1 MFRDGGVTRLVAADE
16 EFDGFVRAASP
27 ALLRAAWLLTADW
40 AAAEDL
46 VQSAFE
52 RTWPKWPNLAD
63 DRQRLA
69 YLYRVVTNGFLHG
82 RRRRWIGEVPVGEL
96 PELAVADDTERAD
109 MRAALLASIR
119 RLPLRQRT
127 VIALRYLADLS
138 EVRTAEAMRCSLG
151 TVKSYSA
158 RGMAALRADPAL
170 ADLFSEEA
178 KS

>member
-1 MFRDGGVTRLVAADE
+1 MVEANED
-16 EFDGFVRAASP
+16 FDGFVRAASP
-27 ALLRAAWLLTADW
+27 QLLRAAWLLTSDW

-52 RTWPKWPNLAD
+52 RTWPKWPSLAD
-63 DRQRLA
+63 DGQRLA
-69 YLYRVVTNGFLHG
+69 YLYRVVTNGFLRS
-82 RRRRWIGEVPVGEL
+82 RRRRWTGEIPIREA
-96 PELAVADDTERAD
+96 PELAVVDPTDRAD
-109 MRAALLASIR
+109 MRTALLAAVR

-138 EVRTAEAMRCSLG
+138 EVQTADAMRCSLG
-151 TVKSYSA
+151 TVKSYAA

-170 ADLFSEEA
+170 TNLFSEEA